1 MGYCQLSVF
10 LGFTPNFQRHYS
22 TLSLTID
29 FKIIG
34 FGPEYFHRNF
44 QRHCSTFSLTIH
56 FEIIINVV
64 VVNYQSFVMAFIFRK
79 NRLLKNRLLKL
90 HRQDFEIFFIILLNF
105 ILIYLLTKILLIIFY
120 ILRYLGCSLFPTVLY
135 Y

>member
-56 FEIIINVV
+56 FEIIIIPTNAIQFLCV
-64 VVNYQSFVMAFIFRK
+64 
-79 NRLLKNRLLKL
+79 
-90 HRQDFEIFFIILLNF
+90 
-105 ILIYLLTKILLIIFY
+105 Y
-120 ILRYLGCSLFPTVLY
+120 INSL
-135 Y
+135 

>member
-1 MGYCQLSVF
+1 MGYSQLSVF
-10 LGFTPNFQRHYS
+10 LGFTPNFQRPYS
-22 TLSLTID
+22 TFSLAID
-29 FKIIG
+29 FKIIW
-34 FGPEYFHRNF
+34 FGLEYFHRNF

-56 FEIIINVV
+56 FEIIMNVV

-79 NRLLKNRLLKL
+79 NRLLKYRLLKL
-90 HRQDFEIFFIILLNF
+90 HRQDFEIFFIIILNF

-120 ILRYLGCSLFPTVLY
+120 ILRYLGYSLFPTVLY

>member
-22 TLSLTID
+22 TFSLTID

-79 NRLLKNRLLKL
+79 NRLLKYRLLKL
-90 HRQDFEIFFIILLNF
+90 HRQDFEIFFIIILNF

-120 ILRYLGCSLFPTVLY
+120 ILRYLGYSLFPTVLY